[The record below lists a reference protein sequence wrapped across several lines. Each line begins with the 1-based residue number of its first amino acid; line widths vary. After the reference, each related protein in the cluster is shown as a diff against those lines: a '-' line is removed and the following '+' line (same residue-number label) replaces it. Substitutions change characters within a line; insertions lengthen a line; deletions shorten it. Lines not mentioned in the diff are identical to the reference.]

1 MINTSGNVTVKAAG
15 SSLGK
20 AVPVIFAAGLMS
32 AMAAQ
37 AFAGTGLS
45 LSDAW
50 MRIIVASRPA
60 AGYFTLR
67 NEGSAER
74 KLVGASSPGCGM
86 MMLHRSKTEN
96 GVDKMMS
103 VKAVTVPAHGSV
115 RFAPG
120 GYHIM
125 CMQPKAIVKPGHSVP
140 VMLSFGDGSTLTA
153 DFTVRGAISK

>member
-1 MINTSGNVTVKAAG
+1 MIKAGRIAMYRTAV
-15 SSLGK
+15 SRLGK
-20 AVPVIFAAGLMS
+20 AFPVVFVAGLVF
-32 AMAAQ
+32 ATATH
-37 AFAGTGLS
+37 AFAGTDGLS
-45 LSDAW
+45 VSDGW

-67 NEGSAER
+67 NDGPAER
-74 KLVGASSPGCGM
+74 KLVDASSPDCGM

-96 GVDKMMS
+96 GVDKMMP

-125 CMQPKAIVKPGHSVP
+125 CMQPKTAVKPGKSIP
-140 VMLSFGDGSTLTA
+140 VTLSFGDGSTLT
-153 DFTVRGAISK
+153 IS